1 MSLMYQ
7 RVTRNYAKN
16 GYFPTDEQTTAEVLA
31 RLSVTRSMD
40 SGGVINALDPCCGE
54 GAAISECGDWL
65 NQSVSQVQKNKQP
78 DVRLYGVE
86 LDRERAYMAKHRLT
100 QCLHGDIND
109 TLIQTN
115 GFHLLWLNPPY
126 GSGLADQQQGESG
139 ERLEKMFYK
148 RTFGTLCMGGV
159 LVFIIPHYVLDKAL
173 SQWLC
178 RHFTNIECARAAV
191 DTYKQVVIMGTRT
204 RYQSSLQTQTHKQL
218 MAIGQG
224 EIIPPRIGELRQTYT
239 LPVSESVGVY
249 ASPRFESIKP
259 DSEQLGELI
268 TQHQGLWSDFDR
280 LLSPSECP
288 LRPPLCALSD
298 WHLSLML
305 AAGAVSGVVTS
316 NQGQTLLVKGQTH
329 KEKSTKVTVEESPD
343 GSSIQTQ
350 VSTDKF
356 MPKICGIDFT
366 PESLGTIVTIQ

>member
-1 MSLMYQ
+1 MYQ

-31 RLSVTRSMD
+31 RLSVTRSIG
-40 SGGVINALDPCCGE
+40 SGGVINVLDPCCGE

-65 NQSVSQVQKNKQP
+65 DQSVSQVQKNKQP

-86 LDRERAYMAKHRLT
+86 LDRERAYMAKQRLT

-126 GSGLADQQQGESG
+126 GLGLADQQQGESG
-139 ERLEKMFYK
+139 ERLEKMFYQ

-178 RHFTNIECARAAV
+178 RHFTDIECARAAV

-224 EIIPPRIGELRQTYT
+224 EVVPPRIGELRQTYT

-259 DSEQLGELI
+259 DSDQLGEI
-268 TQHQGLWSDFDR
+268 IARHRGLWSDFDR

-316 NQGQTLLVKGQTH
+316 NEGQTLLVKGQTH